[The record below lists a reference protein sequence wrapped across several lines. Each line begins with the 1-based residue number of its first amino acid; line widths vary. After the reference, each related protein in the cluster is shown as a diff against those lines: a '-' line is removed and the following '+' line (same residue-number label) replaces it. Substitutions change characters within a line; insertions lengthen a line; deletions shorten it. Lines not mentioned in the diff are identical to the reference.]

1 MLNGKKVCH
10 SGIKHEKN
18 NSRPFSSKS
27 SQALSK
33 GIILP
38 TKFHYLIFDSKN
50 GHKILRNI
58 VFPFTYYFK
67 GKIFL
72 TLFNPTKAFLNILG
86 DTYWLFVVE
95 FIFVLIN

>member
-67 GKIFL
+67 GKIFC
-72 TLFNPTKAFLNILG
+72 TPKQISHTNVN
-86 DTYWLFVVE
+86 
-95 FIFVLIN
+95 VLV